1 MMNQLDLKI
10 FRFRK
15 IAKFKFDLKWNG
27 TWISGYWH
35 KDKDGKYYRN
45 EIERELEIPMGIKF
59 IIDMEK

>member
-27 TWISGYWH
+27 TWILGYPDIDIRI
-35 KDKDGKYYRN
+35 KIESITD
-45 EIERELEIPMGIKF
+45 EIERELKIPMGI
-59 IIDMEK
+59 